1 MYKLLSFC
9 ICTSSTEEPSVG
21 INYLTFPLNC
31 LTLKVPSN
39 TTVDS
44 TSRFDFATQKK
55 LAIQV
60 KTSCTEKS
68 NDFLLLNKFL

>member
-9 ICTSSTEEPSVG
+9 ICTSSTEKPSVG

-44 TSRFDFATQKK
+44 TSRFDFASQKK

-60 KTSCTEKS
+60 KLAAQKRAMIFSS
-68 NDFLLLNKFL
+68 